1 MGDDLPA
8 KVVRINMS
16 KVLIVLAAFLAPIAV
31 AAGVAGGTMLESPRT
46 LAVAL
51 GAGWAVVAFVG
62 YGFYG
67 GKRCL
72 EAATLLTVVA
82 LVVIV
87 AYARPWA
94 GGGAEENAVFLY
106 NASFTYENSADN
118 LPIENILLSF
128 PHPNID
134 NEPVLIT
141 GFSWSLFG
149 PSPENQDKIVLQIQ
163 DGRVVQLLGDRI
175 STLFIQYG
183 RENTHYGS
191 RISLSMDKV
200 YPREVLWIQAYAL
213 ISFEKSK
220 DMTICENKENKRVYG
235 RYQYQPSEKITKISF
250 WVQLSKKTNDNLEKI
265 EEFDYTI
272 ENAQPLGRSV
282 WVRLY
287 PTD

>member
-1 MGDDLPA
+1 
-8 KVVRINMS
+8 MS